1 MCIYSCILTHI
12 YSCNMKNVLEEK
24 YIKHKYTQIHTHKHT
39 YTHIV
44 KKDKKSE
51 EEGERQRD
59 FGCQFE
65 KKYKYNKVK
74 CAQI

>member
-1 MCIYSCILTHI
+1 
-12 YSCNMKNVLEEK
+12 MKNVLEEK

-51 EEGERQRD
+51 EEGERQILDVNLR
-59 FGCQFE
+59 
-65 KKYKYNKVK
+65 KNINITK
-74 CAQI
+74 